1 MSTLEQTVAMLE
13 AMPEEARVL
22 VFHYTQ
28 ELFTSSKPAN
38 PFRAMTTEDILSDL
52 EISRSQVAH
61 GEGLEM
67 KSALTEM
74 GKRHG
79 FIKGHINPKSTPA
92 A

>member
-13 AMPEEARVL
+13 AMPEEAKFL

-79 FIKGHINPKSTPA
+79 FI
-92 A
+92 